1 MSGIRLLETQY
12 SLSKGNPKRL
22 LSFSNKQYSNHL
34 PVYQPSLQEMRQVF
48 DKFDSNGDGKISK
61 EEYKAII
68 LAVGETVSVVRDVNK
83 IFQVVDLNKD
93 GFIDF
98 DEFLSLHHHRGLGV
112 RTMDIKNAFRA
123 FDSDKDGKISAEE
136 VLEMLARL
144 GERYSL
150 ADCRRMVSVFDTDRD
165 GFISMDEFLAMMTR
179 TMRVSVSVE

>member
-1 MSGIRLLETQY
+1 MSSIRFLEMQY
-12 SLSKGNPKRL
+12 SLSKTYPKRL
-22 LSFSNKQYSNHL
+22 LSFSNKQYSEHL
-34 PVYQPSLQEMRQVF
+34 PVYEPSLEEMRQVF
-48 DKFDSNGDGKISK
+48 DKFDTDKDGKISK
-61 EEYKAII
+61 DEYKAII
-68 LAVGETVSVVRDVNK
+68 LAVGESISVVRDLNR
-83 IFQVVDLNKD
+83 IFQVADLNKD

-98 DEFLSLHHHRGLGV
+98 NEFLSLHYHRGLGV

-150 ADCRRMVSVFDTDRD
+150 ADCRRMVSAYDTDRD

-179 TMRVSVSVE
+179 TMRITVD